1 MAILQASDFAN
12 KFEIHTNGVNLL
24 KLTSYIER
32 YEESYIIDMLGV
44 ELGELFLADLEEP
57 LPYPIYTFLYEPF
70 NYQNDYE
77 ILKSRGVVD
86 MLLGFIY
93 FEYLRD
99 MKVQQTI
106 NIPVKVK
113 GQNSDR
119 ANTLNMGLF
128 ERYNDSIVTY
138 QAIQKYICENTE
150 DYPTFKG
157 VEKGYSYL
165 SY

>member
-24 KLTSYIER
+24 KVTSYIER

-57 LPYPIYTFLYEPF
+57 TPDPIYTFLYEPF

-77 ILKSRGVVD
+77 ILKSRGLVD

-157 VEKGYSYL
+157 VEKVYSYL